1 VAVPHLSPRPRLP
14 GPPLTPPRRRRRR
27 RLAGPVTGI
36 AAGFG
41 WKSFETISQI
51 SLRNQIFVAM
61 DWVRAKVFGR
71 DTSRF

>member
-1 VAVPHLSPRPRLP
+1 
-14 GPPLTPPRRRRRR
+14 
-27 RLAGPVTGI
+27 VTGI